1 MFTKFK
7 SRRHLR
13 PEQLVETQPYV
24 ASQPS
29 YNNLPPP
36 RDQRHYG
43 TIKNF
48 FPGKGYG
55 FIRSND
61 TDIFFQAKRRPE
73 VGAKVSFRMIRTDRG
88 PRATNILL
96 DGQPLD

>member
-1 MFTKFK
+1 M
-7 SRRHLR
+7 R
-13 PEQLVETQPYV
+13 PKQLIESQPYV

-36 RDQRHYG
+36 KDQRHYG

-48 FPGKGYG
+48 FPEKGYG

-61 TDIFFQAKRRPE
+61 TDIFFHAKKRPE
-73 VGAKVSFRMIRTDRG
+73 VGAKVSFRIVRTDRG
-88 PRATNILL
+88 PRAADIRLN
-96 DGQPLD
+96 GQPLD